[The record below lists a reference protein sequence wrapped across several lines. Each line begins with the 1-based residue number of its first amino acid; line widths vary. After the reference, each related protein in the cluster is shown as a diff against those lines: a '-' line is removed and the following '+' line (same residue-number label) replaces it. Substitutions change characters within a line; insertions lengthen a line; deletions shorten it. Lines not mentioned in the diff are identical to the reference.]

1 MFIAVEKPIVK
12 FLEKFWLKIL
22 NLILSSVIYGK
33 KSFEEYSFQSFS
45 TGLSTGYQQ
54 KIRVNVNKFEI
65 RNRSC
70 GKHGEQVRDLLQWS
84 LSLSPVV
91 RRVRSGP

>member
-22 NLILSSVIYGK
+22 NLILSAVIYGK

-45 TGLSTGYQQ
+45 TGLPTGYQQ
-54 KIRVNVNKFEI
+54 KIRVNVNKFKI
-65 RNRSC
+65 RKRACDGNF
-70 GKHGEQVRDLLQWS
+70 KQVGNLLQRT
-84 LSLSPVV
+84 LPFGPVV
-91 RRVRSGP
+91 CRVWS